1 MKFKSLLT
9 LCLAGAS
16 ITAVAQGYKD
26 GIEYY
31 KADQFKNAKEL
42 LIRNINNADTD
53 KAASY
58 YYLGCIAMKE
68 GNNAEALELFNKG
81 IESNANYA
89 YNYVGLGAID
99 LANNLPKAV
108 PVLPRGIVPKPW
120 FLWKNPQILRFL
132 PKY

>member
-68 GNNAEALELFNKG
+68 GNHAEALELFNKG
-81 IESNANYA
+81 IESNAY
-89 YNYVGLGAID
+89 
-99 LANNLPKAV
+99 
-108 PVLPRGIVPKPW
+108 
-120 FLWKNPQILRFL
+120 
-132 PKY
+132 